1 MLADINFDDT
11 LRCFEDDGAGRQE
24 MDTAGA
30 KFINWLLFLEV

>member
-1 MLADINFDDT
+1 MIPCGALKMMVLDDS
-11 LRCFEDDGAGRQE
+11 QE